1 MEYRYKLKY
10 PDNLGDKER
19 NKYKSKV
26 SAQEGVAQ
34 AVFDGDYLTINCIDG
49 AYEYDILQTLIAIS
63 DEYEIEVL
71 FGENDDNGPIDGDL
85 EDSDGQEPIDDDNG
99 ESLEENSEEATDKQ
113 SKLDYDDKLTA
124 EKQTL
129 KKDSLIRIGE
139 LSIAIILFVVSL
151 FLKAGDTVFSF
162 KTILA
167 ILAFSISGYDIVFNA
182 GLDIFK
188 KRILSGNLFV
198 FIAAVA
204 LIVLGQSEVSTAVII
219 LFAIAK
225 FIEDYAAKRNDLTKK
240 GVFYTGTTPVTVN
253 GEESPREEIK
263 SGSLLTIKEGDVLPV
278 DGVLTCDAEVVS
290 YNVDYS
296 LKSEY
301 KMGEKVLAGSVA
313 ITDLTYESSCD
324 YGASE
329 IDERKKSFEEK
340 AENFGGKKSGKWSKI
355 GLYADLFM
363 IFIALAVTF
372 LLPLTNGDYVEGL
385 KKWAVIGGA
394 LLSFSLISLT
404 VLRTNKIF
412 KNLYTEGFSKGID
425 FNDLISTEKLGKANA
440 MKVSAAALCDQ
451 TGAKLKEDSLGALKE
466 LNVLGIKKVSTDF
479 DLELSNAVKK
489 QIDFVEPTLKKE
501 NSVYFGNNSG
511 DVALL
516 GGNVNVFNGEISFV
530 PLAYKMAKKAV
541 KLAKFSL
548 FTSIAVKVLL
558 AALVVILAF
567 LGVNAAYLATV
578 GVGFEV
584 LFTALLLFVRSK

>member
-10 PDNLGDKER
+10 PDNIGDKER

-26 SAQEGVAQ
+26 SAVDCVTQ
-34 AVFDGDYLTINCIDG
+34 AVFDGDYLTLNCIDG
-49 AYEYDILQTLIAIS
+49 TYEYDILQTLIAVS

-71 FGENDDNGPIDGDL
+71 FDENDDNGPIDGDL
-85 EDSDGQEPIDDDNG
+85 EDSEAQEPLENDSS
-99 ESLEENSEEATDKQ
+99 ESLEEKSKEAVDKQ

-124 EKQTL
+124 EKATL

-139 LSIAIILFVVSL
+139 LSIALILYIVSL

-198 FIAAVA
+198 FIAAVT
-204 LIVLGQSEVSTAVII
+204 LIVLGQAEVSTAVII

-240 GVFYTGTTPVTVN
+240 GVFYTGTTPVIID
-253 GEESPREEIK
+253 GEESLREEIK

-278 DGVLTCDAEVVS
+278 DGVLTCDAEVFG

-301 KMGEKVLAGSVA
+301 KKGEKVLAGSVA

-324 YGASE
+324 YGNSE

-340 AENFGGKKSGKWSKI
+340 VENFGGTKSKKWSKI
-355 GLYADLFM
+355 GLYADLLM

-372 LLPLTNGDYVEGL
+372 LLPLTTGDYVEGL
-385 KKWAVIGGA
+385 KKWGVVGGPI
-394 LLSFSLISLT
+394 LSFSIISLT
-404 VLRTNKIF
+404 VIRFDKIF

-425 FNDLISTEKLGKANA
+425 FNDLTSTEKLGKANA
-440 MKVSAAALCDQ
+440 MKVSATALCDFS
-451 TGAKLKEDSLGALKE
+451 GAKLKEDSLGALKE
-466 LNVLGIKKVSTDF
+466 LNALGIKKVSTDF
-479 DLELSNAVKK
+479 DLELPSTVKK

-516 GGNVNVFNGEISFV
+516 GGNVNVFSGEISFV
-530 PLAYKMAKKAV
+530 PLAYKMAKKAL

-558 AALVVILAF
+558 AALVTLLAF
-567 LGVNAAYLATV
+567 FGVNAAYLAVV
-578 GVGFEV
+578 GVGLEV
-584 LFTALLLFVRSK
+584 IFTSLLLFVRSK